1 MSKRINWKIIVPTL
15 IAIILLILL
24 LIPWKSI
31 VQNIAIE
38 QINKQGFGPAKLTV
52 SSLGPSGIVIK
63 DISVMNDGVV
73 VQQLEVDWTLS
84 GLLNKKISD
93 LRFSGVKI
101 DPKSFPKDE
110 GKSESGQKD
119 TLDFEMLLSKVPTE
133 KISLDL
139 TPPENFSGY
148 FFSKSPV
155 VINFDKKMKRV
166 VVELSKGLSVQNDS
180 LDLKLKPFKLQ
191 FDISSSKILLSPLKV
206 KADVIYTI
214 DKKEK
219 SFVRFDELNLSDK
232 SRVELISTADG
243 VVPGN
248 IALRLLQARGA
259 FGEKNANWGQIDLS
273 TEGEL
278 NNFKLQGTIKNIN
291 HVGSNCLHGLDLDVS
306 ATKEEAVSFNIS
318 TPKSRK
324 DLLLDVK
331 GRTGGR
337 VVFSLNSNLSKIDF
351 KKTIPCIGSD
361 ISEVKGDLSLK
372 GYMNL
377 GKRKGER
384 LDVVL
389 KGAGFKWEEMLVKG
403 LDINSNLVSFITFQ
417 GDTPSEIKIQKVGL
431 AFDLKNIHLNY
442 LVTRDQVKVES
453 FNLNVLEGK
462 LWSDSFIL
470 DRKTNTTEN
479 LVVKVDDLPLNDVL
493 KVGLKDAVEATG
505 KLQGSLP
512 VQWIKNTPV
521 VKGGVLETKES
532 GILRY
537 NPKTIN
543 PLEKTG
549 NLNVNMLSDY
559 LKDFRYSKLGIDVDS
574 DEQYNLQMKSKILGV
589 NPAVNNGRPLKFG
602 FNLGLSIRNSIISYL
617 ALMKIPKKLEQNFLK
632 KLKK

>member
-1 MSKRINWKIIVPTL
+1 MSKRISWKIIVPTL
-15 IAIILLILL
+15 IVVTLLVHL

-31 VQNIAIE
+31 VQDIAVE
-38 QINKQGFGPAKLTV
+38 QIDKQGFGPAKLTV

-63 DISVMNDGVV
+63 DISFMNNGV
-73 VQQLEVDWTLS
+73 QIKQLEVDWTIS
-84 GLLNKKISD
+84 GLMNKKISD
-93 LRFSGVKI
+93 LRVSDVKI
-101 DPKSFPKDE
+101 DPKSFPKRE
-110 GKSESGQKD
+110 GKSEGGQKD
-119 TLDFEMLLSKVPTE
+119 TLDFEMLLAKVPTE

-139 TPPENFSGY
+139 TIPENFSGY
-148 FFSKSPV
+148 TFSKSPV
-155 VINFDKKMKRV
+155 VIDFDKKIKRV
-166 VVELSKGLSVQNDS
+166 VVDLSKGLSVQNES

-191 FDISSSKILLSPLKV
+191 ADISSSKIVLSPQKV
-206 KADVIYTI
+206 KADVVYTT
-214 DKKEK
+214 DKKEM

-243 VVPGN
+243 VVPGS
-248 IALRLLQARGA
+248 IALKLTQTRGA

-273 TEGEL
+273 TEGNL
-278 NNFKLQGTIKNIN
+278 DNLKLRGAIKNIN

-306 ATKEEAVSFNIS
+306 ATKAEAVSFKIS

-324 DLLLDVK
+324 DLSLDVK
-331 GRTGGR
+331 GTTGGK
-337 VVFSLNSNLSKIDF
+337 VVFSLDSNLSKIDF
-351 KKTIPCIGSD
+351 KKTVPCIGTD
-361 ISEVKGDLSLK
+361 ISEVKGDLALK

-377 GKRKGER
+377 GKRKSER

-389 KGAGFKWEEMLVKG
+389 KGAGFQWEEMQVKG
-403 LDINSNLVSFITFQ
+403 LDINSNLVSFSTFQ
-417 GDTPSEIKIQKVGL
+417 GDTPSEIKIKKVGL
-431 AFDLKNIHLNY
+431 AFDLKNVYLNY

-453 FNLNVLEGK
+453 FDLKVLDGK
-462 LWSDSFIL
+462 LWSDPFVL
-470 DRKTNTTEN
+470 DRKTNTTEY
-479 LVVKVDDLPLNDVL
+479 LVVKVDNLPLNDVL

-505 KLQGSLP
+505 KLQGTLP
-512 VQWIKNTPV
+512 VKWMKNTPV
-521 VKGGVLETKES
+521 VKGGVLETKEL

-574 DEQYNLQMKSKILGV
+574 DEKYNLQMKAKILGV

-602 FNLGLSIRNSIISYL
+602 FNLGLDIKNALISYL
-617 ALMKIPKKLEQNFLK
+617 ALMKIPKKMEQNFLK
-632 KLKK
+632 KLQK